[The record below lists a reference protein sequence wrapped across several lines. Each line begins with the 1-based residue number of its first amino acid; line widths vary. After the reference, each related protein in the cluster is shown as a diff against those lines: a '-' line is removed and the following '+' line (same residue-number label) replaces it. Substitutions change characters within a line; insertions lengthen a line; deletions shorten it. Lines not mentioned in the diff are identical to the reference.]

1 MDMKDRVEFSD
12 EELGQIAELVSEYFE
27 VYGFD
32 VESPSDRILQGIY
45 KKIKGQEWTK

>member
-1 MDMKDRVEFSD
+1 MKDRVEFSE

-32 VESPSDRILQGIY
+32 VESPSDGILQDIY
-45 KKIKGQEWTK
+45 KKIKGQERTK

>member
-1 MDMKDRVEFSD
+1 MEFSE

-32 VESPSDRILQGIY
+32 VESPSDVILQGIF